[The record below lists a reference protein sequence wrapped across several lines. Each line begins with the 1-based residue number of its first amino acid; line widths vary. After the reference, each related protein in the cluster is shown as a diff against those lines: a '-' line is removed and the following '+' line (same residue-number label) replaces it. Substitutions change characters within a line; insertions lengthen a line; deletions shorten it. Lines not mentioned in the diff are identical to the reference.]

1 MPDASAAAVAAREG
15 RRPEEVVLD
24 WLLERDGTA
33 LLFAPLNYASGDHE
47 VIREMME
54 HPQTVLGLSD
64 GGAHCGVVR
73 DASMSTFLL
82 THWARD
88 RRRGPRLPLER
99 VVRMQTAE
107 PAATYGFADRG
118 TLEPGKRADLN
129 LVDFDALRL
138 HAPQMAFDLP
148 GGGKRLVQKVDGY
161 RATMVRGEVTF
172 VDGEPTGARPGGLLR
187 S

>member
-1 MPDASAAAVAAREG
+1 M
-15 RRPEEVVLD
+15 
-24 WLLERDGTA
+24 T
-33 LLFAPLNYASGDHE
+33 
-47 VIREMME
+47 
-54 HPQTVLGLSD
+54 
-64 GGAHCGVVR
+64 
-73 DASMSTFLL
+73 TFLL